1 MLTDAG
7 LAAVNTHLDHALA
20 ALEEALESDRS
31 DRESPSAAAST
42 DPALVRA
49 VGGVLAIIGTVL
61 ARSDVVP
68 LGELAR
74 LFELYAAIS
83 TDDDPDV
90 GTIVEAWSSMIAN
103 AAGQG
108 T

>member
-7 LAAVNTHLDHALA
+7 VATVTTQLDHALA
-20 ALEEALESDRS
+20 ALEKALAIDRS
-31 DRESPSAAAST
+31 DRKSPSAAAST

-49 VGGVLAIIGTVL
+49 IGGVLAIIGTVL

-90 GTIVEAWSSMIAN
+90 GAIVVAWSGMIAN

-108 T
+108 A